1 MAARASSRPLR
12 VLLVAERLDIAGG
25 VERFVCRLGSA
36 LAARGMAV
44 ALGSVET
51 PRERLAFV
59 VDDAVQVVAAR
70 TASPRSSLLPEST
83 EATEPPLAHRSPHAA
98 SSETETETGSG
109 SNSGIVKAWRVLRR
123 QWRVGRSLGR
133 LIAAHQPDVTV
144 LNGLVTA
151 VSVLALNRD
160 IGRRAICCD
169 HNHFEARSR
178 PWRRLRARLYPG
190 VAAVVSLTEAD
201 AARFRALNEH
211 TVVIGNVSSLQADGV
226 PARPDPCLVLATGR
240 HVAQKGF
247 DLLLRAWRRV
257 AEARP
262 DARLRIV
269 GDGPLRGELQ
279 ALAGELGVTAS
290 VEWVAH
296 SDAMAEQYREAAVFV
311 LASRYEG
318 MPLALLEA
326 QALGVPS
333 VAFDCPTGPAEIV
346 TAETGILVPALDVDA
361 LATAIIALLGDPEQ
375 RRRMA
380 AAAIARSRACFDP
393 EEHVDRW
400 AALIGR
406 VAARLDS
413 AHV

>member
-1 MAARASSRPLR
+1 MAASASSRPVR

-44 ALGSVET
+44 TLGSVDT
-51 PRERLAFV
+51 PRERLAFEV
-59 VDDAVQVVAAR
+59 GDAVQVVPAR
-70 TASPRSSLLPEST
+70 PPSAHAPR
-83 EATEPPLAHRSPHAA
+83 AA
-98 SSETETETGSG
+98 SADDSG
-109 SNSGIVKAWRVLRR
+109 GTVKAWRVLRR

-133 LIAAHQPDVTV
+133 LIAAQQPDVTV

-151 VSVLALNRD
+151 VSVLALNGG
-160 IGRRAICCD
+160 IARRAICCD

-178 PWRRLRARLYPG
+178 PWQWLRARLYPR
-190 VAAVVSLTEAD
+190 VAGVVSLTAAD
-201 AARFRALNEH
+201 APRFRALNER
-211 TVVIGNVSSLQADGV
+211 TVVIGNVSSLQTDGA
-226 PARPDPCLVLATGR
+226 PTPPNPRLVLASGR

-247 DLLLRAWRRV
+247 DLLLHAWQQV
-257 AEARP
+257 AAARP
-262 DARLRIV
+262 QARLRIV
-269 GDGPLRGELQ
+269 GDGPLHDDLQ
-279 ALAGELGVTAS
+279 VLAGELDLTTS
-290 VEWVAH
+290 VEWIAH
-296 SDAMAEQYREAAVFV
+296 SDDMAGQYRQAAVFV

-326 QALGVPS
+326 QALGIAS
-333 VAFDCPTGPAEIV
+333 AAFDCPTGPSEIV

-361 LATAIIALLGDPEQ
+361 LAAAIVTLLDDPER

-393 EEHVDRW
+393 QQHVDRW
-400 AALIGR
+400 AALIGE

-413 AHV
+413 APASRAGAA